1 MAGELSTTITAQEDQ
16 SSVVSAL
23 KGCHVVCA
31 ELGGII
37 RFAAFQVVGAWA
49 NTGVLGV
56 ILLTCDSRAHR
67 TAGMSLVDQ
76 NMVPFQTAYP
86 LVIFLV
92 ICVLAGNTCLVSPI
106 PIRMLG
112 AADILSL
119 RGQPIL
125 YVFSSSFS

>member
-1 MAGELSTTITAQEDQ
+1 MWFALNWAVSLGSLLFRLSGRGQT
-16 SSVVSAL
+16 
-23 KGCHVVCA
+23 
-31 ELGGII
+31 
-37 RFAAFQVVGAWA
+37 QVRSGK
-49 NTGVLGV
+49 

-67 TAGMSLVDQ
+67 IAGMSLVDQ